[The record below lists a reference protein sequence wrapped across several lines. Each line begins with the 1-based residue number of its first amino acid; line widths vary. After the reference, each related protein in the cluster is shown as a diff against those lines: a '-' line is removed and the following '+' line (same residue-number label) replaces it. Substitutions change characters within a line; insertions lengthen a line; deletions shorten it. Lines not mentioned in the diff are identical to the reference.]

1 MAEKLRVAV
10 IMGGLSPEHDVSV
23 CTGLEALQALDP
35 QKYEGFPVYIGLD
48 GQWWVGEALR
58 DIKNYLPDLATKR
71 LLTRVSLNVG
81 DSLEAGRC
89 VLREVGG
96 GFLRKN
102 KSFAFDVALLALHGS
117 FGEDGTL
124 QGALTAAGVPF
135 TGGGV
140 GAMALTINKMWTM
153 NAAAIAGVPV
163 PKTAMLGRGEK
174 LDVKA
179 LTKELGGFPLFVKP
193 NFLGSSIGA
202 RRVVDAA
209 DLEVA
214 LEEVFRLDVAAL
226 VQECI
231 ENLVE
236 YNISVR
242 RDDRGCV
249 VTSALEKPLR
259 KGEMLSF
266 SDKYAGSGADK
277 LGNKVRPS
285 GGGGTMAMDGRVLNP
300 PELKPKQEANIRAWA
315 TAVFEAAD
323 MGGAPRLDFLCNE
336 KTGEIWFNEIN
347 PIPGALAYFLWEAAK
362 ERLSFSDLLDGMLEE
377 ARGMMRARARVIDP
391 VSTGGAI
398 FRKRG

>member
-10 IMGGLSPEHDVSV
+10 MVGGLSPEHDVSV
-23 CTGLEALQALDP
+23 CTGLEVLQALDP
-35 QKYEGFPVYIGLD
+35 TKYDPFVVYIGLD
-48 GQWWVGEALR
+48 GQWWVGDALR
-58 DIKNYLPDLATKR
+58 DIKNYLPDLAAKR
-71 LLTRVSLNVG
+71 GLTRVSLNVG
-81 DSLEAGRC
+81 DSLEGGAC

-96 GFLRKN
+96 GLFKRRK
-102 KSFAFDVALLALHGS
+102 SIAFDVAVLALHGS

-140 GAMALTINKMWTM
+140 GAMSLTINKMWTM
-153 NAAAIAGVPV
+153 NAAAVAGVPV
-163 PKTAMLGRGEK
+163 PKTALIQRGDK
-174 LDVKA
+174 VDTKA

-202 RRVVDAA
+202 KMVRDSK
-209 DLEVA
+209 DLEEA

-236 YNISVR
+236 YNVAVR
-242 RDDRGCV
+242 RDDHGML
-249 VTSALEKPLR
+249 VTSAIERPLR
-259 KGEMLSF
+259 KGETLSF

-277 LGNKVRPS
+277 MGNKVRPNS
-285 GGGGTMAMDGRVLNP
+285 GGGTMAMDGRVLHP
-300 PELKPKQEANIRAWA
+300 TELNAKQEAHIRAWA
-315 TAVFEAAD
+315 TAVFEACDLA
-323 MGGAPRLDFLCNE
+323 GAPRLDFLSNG

-347 PIPGALAYFLWEAAK
+347 PIPGALGYFLWEAAK
-362 ERLSFSDLLDGMLEE
+362 ERINFSDLLDGLIEE
-377 ARGMMRARARVIDP
+377 ARGNMRERARVIDP
-391 VSTGGAI
+391 VSCGGAI